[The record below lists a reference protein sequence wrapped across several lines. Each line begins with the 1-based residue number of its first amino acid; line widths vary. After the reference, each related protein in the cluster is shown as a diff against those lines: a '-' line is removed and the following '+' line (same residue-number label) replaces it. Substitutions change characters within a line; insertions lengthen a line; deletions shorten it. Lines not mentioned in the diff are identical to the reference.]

1 MTDKPDSPKPS
12 SDASNGAPTSSNGYS
27 RAGAGA
33 VRSGLAKRRN
43 PALVLLGDVAGG
55 TRRLLFRDPLALF
68 LLLASIGLAIAF
80 SELLGAIKPS
90 SSGMQVPISTVQT
103 LSGHKQIS
111 SALLLDHDN
120 RVELSTTAKAPP
132 VSASGTLPA
141 PITTTTIV
149 RGRHGKHARTVT
161 TVVEPAGAG
170 VSQRLWAA
178 YPASGAQTQQLL
190 RELSVSGATVTVD
203 QQSGKPTEAIIVQ
216 FLIPILLLVC
226 LFSLFMRLGGD
237 GGAAGGIA
245 GFSQFAGK
253 GRKKGKGSTEKTTFA
268 DVAGAGEAL
277 AELREIRDYLADPS
291 KYLVVGAAAP
301 KGVLLVGPP
310 GTGKTLLAKAVA
322 GEADAAFFS
331 LSGSD
336 FVESLVGVG
345 AARVRDLFRKARKA
359 APAIIF
365 IDELDAAGR
374 KRGAGIGQG
383 NDEREQTLNQIL
395 VEMDGFAGDGGL
407 VVMGATNRPDILDP
421 ALLRPG
427 RFDRQ
432 IVVDVPDVH
441 GRLEILRLHGGK
453 RPLGGDASLEEVARL
468 TPGFSGAELANVI
481 NEAAL
486 LSVRDGRAQI
496 DQKTL
501 EEAIDR
507 VVAGPAK
514 RHILSEQERWLI
526 AIHESAHAVVTDALG
541 HTASTRKLS
550 IVARGRQ
557 LGTAAHMLS
566 DRDQKIMSKSD
577 LQSQLIVITAG
588 LAGERIAFGETST
601 SVNEDLH
608 AATTL
613 ARSMVTS
620 FGMSE
625 ALGLVTIGEKG
636 GEVFLGASLQDL
648 GSVGPETLNLIDNE
662 VERLV
667 GDAEARAALVL
678 DRNWSTVE
686 ETAAA
691 LLEQETL
698 SGVALDAVLSTVK
711 EISLE
716 ELREVRRASPPRFTL
731 RDPKDAT

>member
-1 MTDKPDSPKPS
+1 MSTSKTPTDS
-12 SDASNGAPTSSNGYS
+12 STSNGSNLPAAS
-27 RAGAGA
+27 KAT
-33 VRSGLAKRRN
+33 VRSGLARRRN
-43 PALVLLGDVAGG
+43 PALVLLGDVATG
-55 TRRLLFRDPLALF
+55 TRRLLLRDPLSVF
-68 LLLASIGLAIAF
+68 LLLASIGLAVAF
-80 SELLGAIKPS
+80 ATLLGSIQPS
-90 SSGMQVPISTVQT
+90 SSGREVPISTVQT
-103 LSGHKQIS
+103 LAHEHWIEN
-111 SALLLDHDN
+111 ATLLDHDN
-120 RVELSTTAKAPP
+120 RVELKTVATAPTLLADGGIPASAITATEAPKR
-132 VSASGTLPA
+132 VK
-141 PITTTTIV
+141 
-149 RGRHGKHARTVT
+149 RKGKTVT
-161 TVVEPAGAG
+161 IKPPAYSGPAG
-170 VSQRLWAA
+170 VQRLWAA
-178 YPASGAQTQQLL
+178 YPASGAQTQQLTN
-190 RELSVSGATVTVD
+190 ELYSGGANVTVD
-203 QQSGKPTEAIIVQ
+203 QQSGKPMRTIIIQ
-216 FLIPILLLVC
+216 FLVPILLLVC
-226 LFSLFMRLGGD
+226 LFSLFLRQTGE
-237 GGAAGGIA
+237 GAAGGIA
-245 GFSQFAGK
+245 GFSQFTGK
-253 GRKKGKGSTEKTTFA
+253 GRKKGKGSRDKITFA
-268 DVAGAGEAL
+268 DVAGAGEAV

-291 KYLVVGAAAP
+291 KYLAVGAAAP

-322 GEADAAFFS
+322 GEADASFFS

-359 APAIIF
+359 SPAIIF

-432 IVVDVPDVH
+432 VVIDTPDVH
-441 GRLEILRLHGGK
+441 GRLEILRLHGQK
-453 RPLGGDASLEEVARL
+453 RPLAPDASLEEVARE

-486 LSVRDGRAQI
+486 LSVRDGRVQI

-514 RHILSEQERWLI
+514 HHILSEQERWLI
-526 AIHESAHAVVTDALG
+526 AVHEASHAVVSESIG
-541 HTASTRKLS
+541 HTTSTRKLS

-557 LGTAAHMLS
+557 MGAAAHMLS
-566 DRDQKIMSKSD
+566 DRDQLILGKPQ

-588 LAGERIAFGETST
+588 IAGERIAFGHTST
-601 SVNEDLH
+601 SVNDDLH
-608 AATTL
+608 AATSL

-625 ALGLVTIGEKG
+625 VLGLVTIGEKG

-648 GSVGPETLNLIDNE
+648 GSVGPTTLDLIDNE

-667 GDAEARAALVL
+667 GDAEARAAVIL
-678 DRNWSTVE
+678 DRNWNSVE
-686 ETAAA
+686 EIATA
-691 LLEQETL
+691 LLEHETL
-698 SGVALDAVLSTVK
+698 SGVALDALLSTVQ
-711 EISLE
+711 EVSID
-716 ELREVRRASPPRFTL
+716 ELRDVRRSSG
-731 RDPKDAT
+731 RDPEQTP

>member
-1 MTDKPDSPKPS
+1 MTDELSPPDGPDDDFPGELDLPDGHGSPEP
-12 SDASNGAPTSSNGYS
+12 ASTNGVAPANRPT
-27 RAGAGA
+27 
-33 VRSGLAKRRN
+33 VRSGLARRRN
-43 PALVLLGDVAGG
+43 PVLTKLGELAQSAQRIAL
-55 TRRLLFRDPLALF
+55 RDPLALF
-68 LLLASIGLAIAF
+68 LAIASLGLAIAF
-80 SELLGAIKPS
+80 ATLLGDIKPS
-90 SSGMQVPISTVQT
+90 SAGTQAPLSTVQK
-103 LSGHKQIS
+103 LAQRHEI
-111 SALLLDHDN
+111 ANAVLLDHDN
-120 RVELSTTAKAPP
+120 RVE
-132 VSASGTLPA
+132 
-141 PITTTTIV
+141 ITTKTSATNPI
-149 RGRHGKHARTVT
+149 
-161 TVVEPAGAG
+161 PGAPLL
-170 VSQRLWAA
+170 LWAS
-178 YPASGAQTQQLL
+178 YPASGALTQQLL
-190 RELSVSGATVTVD
+190 RELDSSGANVAVD
-203 QQSGKPTEAIIVQ
+203 QQSGKGTKTIIVQ

-245 GFSQFAGK
+245 GFSQFGGK
-253 GRKKGKGSTEKTTFA
+253 GRKKGKGSADRTTFA

-277 AELREIRDYLADPS
+277 AELKEIRDYLADPS
-291 KYLVVGAAAP
+291 KYLAVGAAAP

-345 AARVRDLFRKARKA
+345 AARVRDLFRKARKVS
-359 APAIIF
+359 PAIIF

-395 VEMDGFAGDGGL
+395 VEMDGFGGDGGL

-432 IVVDVPDVH
+432 VVIDVPDVH

-453 RPLGGDASLEEVARL
+453 RPLAPDASLEEVARQ

-486 LSVRDGRAQI
+486 LSVRDGRGLI
-496 DQKTL
+496 DAATL
-501 EEAIDR
+501 DEAIDR

-514 RHILSEQERWLI
+514 HHILTEHERWLI
-526 AIHESAHAVVTDALG
+526 AIHEASHAVVTDALG

-566 DRDQKIMSKSD
+566 DRDQTIMTKPD

-588 LAGERIAFGETST
+588 LAGERIAFGHTST
-601 SVNEDLH
+601 SVHDDLH
-608 AATTL
+608 AATAL

-620 FGMSE
+620 FGMSD
-625 ALGLVTIGEKG
+625 ALGLVTIGEKS

-648 GSVGPETLNLIDNE
+648 GSVGPETLNVIDDE

-667 GDAEARAALVL
+667 GDAEARAAAVL

-686 ETAAA
+686 ETATA
-691 LLEQETL
+691 LLEHETL
-698 SGVALDAVLSTVK
+698 SGMALDAVLSTVQ
-711 EISLE
+711 EVTLE
-716 ELREVRRASPPRFTL
+716 DLHEVRRTPPARRPKQAS
-731 RDPKDAT
+731 